1 MSNAIRIFKMLPAH
15 VSLYLAAQVNV
26 GFVQFINLD
35 ICCWCV
41 FQDCAAATLH
51 IDTNR
56 TKGFNSEVQ

>member
-1 MSNAIRIFKMLPAH
+1 MLPAH
-15 VSLYLAAQVNV
+15 VSLYVAAQVNV

-41 FQDCAAATLH
+41 FQDRAAATLH
-51 IDTNR
+51 NYTNR